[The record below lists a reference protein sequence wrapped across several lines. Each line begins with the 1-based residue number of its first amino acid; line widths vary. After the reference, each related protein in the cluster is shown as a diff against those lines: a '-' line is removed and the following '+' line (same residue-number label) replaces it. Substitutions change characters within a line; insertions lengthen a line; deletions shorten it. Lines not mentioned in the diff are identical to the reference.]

1 MLELLAL
8 RERQYR
14 RETKLIGVLQFVSST
29 VWKALFNKVADS
41 LERSTENEDEYMIH
55 EREPITNAF
64 VSAPADISQLN
75 CAAYIAGI
83 ISGVLNGASFVSLHW
98 AVNYLGRPLCL
109 EKEFVCIARIILAS
123 QMRTKGQGRTIL
135 LHTGGR
141 MYVSVSF
148 FRSLSFMCSHGVLIA
163 YKKLIRPCSTP
174 FSSHMISHFTACW
187 GDGPSR
193 GDWGWAAR

>member
-1 MLELLAL
+1 MEEAGYGVGHRVLELLAF

-64 VSAPADISQLN
+64 VSAPADMSQLN

-83 ISGVLNGASFVSLHW
+83 ISGVLNGASFVRLSW
-98 AVNYLGRPLCL
+98 AVGEGGECLYAMGTGVFVSSMPLSP
-109 EKEFVCIARIILAS
+109 ARFLVRHLAPCFF
-123 QMRTKGQGRTIL
+123 IFIP
-135 LHTGGR
+135 
-141 MYVSVSF
+141 SF
-148 FRSLSFMCSHGVLIA
+148 
-163 YKKLIRPCSTP
+163 
-174 FSSHMISHFTACW
+174 
-187 GDGPSR
+187 SR
-193 GDWGWAAR
+193 GESHVGFSRQAHFFLSSL

>member
-1 MLELLAL
+1 LEEAGYGVGHRMLELLAF

-55 EREPITNAF
+55 EREPITNAY
-64 VSAPADISQLN
+64 VSAPADMSQLN

-98 AVNYLGRPLCL
+98 AVQKGGDASVLEERGCLCRPD
-109 EKEFVCIARIILAS
+109 IAAHKCS
-123 QMRTKGQGRTIL
+123 QMRTW
-135 LHTGGR
+135 
-141 MYVSVSF
+141 
-148 FRSLSFMCSHGVLIA
+148 SLRRI
-163 YKKLIRPCSTP
+163 I
-174 FSSHMISHFTACW
+174 
-187 GDGPSR
+187 
-193 GDWGWAAR
+193 

>member
-1 MLELLAL
+1 LCAQHALASIIILFFHHRASSFLSHHSFSSPPPSPPHPTPHRLEEAGYGVGHRVLELLAF

-64 VSAPADISQLN
+64 VSAPADMSQLN

-83 ISGVLNGASFVSLHW
+83 ISGVLNGASFVSLCG
-98 AVNYLGRPLCL
+98 AIGKVGNASVLLESVCL
-109 EKEFVCIARIILAS
+109 
-123 QMRTKGQGRTIL
+123 
-135 LHTGGR
+135 
-141 MYVSVSF
+141 
-148 FRSLSFMCSHGVLIA
+148 
-163 YKKLIRPCSTP
+163 
-174 FSSHMISHFTACW
+174 
-187 GDGPSR
+187 
-193 GDWGWAAR
+193 